1 VLVKRQNGLT
11 KQGENNMKK
20 LTLSLCAAVAM
31 TTAAYAGETY
41 TKESKSVAPPPCPQW
56 YADNEFNLTLSGVFA
71 WTGNDWENDTYFGFD
86 HAWGGALDA
95 KYFVHRYFGF
105 GVQGWIAK
113 GNSRSDTIDNG
124 FRRINTGSSDD
135 DAVGGV
141 LGTLTLRFPISC
153 SRVAPYFW
161 LGGGGVFGGGFSHD
175 FVLDPTQ
182 PLGVVRRDFHD
193 SEMKAVG
200 QVGGGFE
207 VRFTP
212 HVGWT
217 NDVSWNIVSGSD
229 NNFGM
234 ARTGINFAF

>member
-1 VLVKRQNGLT
+1 
-11 KQGENNMKK
+11 MKK

-31 TTAAYAGETY
+31 TSAAFAGETY
-41 TKESKSVAPPPCPQW
+41 SKESKSVTPPPCPQW
-56 YADNEFNLTLSGVFA
+56 YADTEFNLTLSGAYV
-71 WTGNDWENDTYFGFD
+71 WTGNDWRDDRYFSVD

-105 GVQGWIAK
+105 GVQGWVASAQTHDIF
-113 GNSRSDTIDNG
+113 TFTNG
-124 FRRINTGSSDD
+124 TRTWGDEDSHAI
-135 DAVGGV
+135 GGI
-141 LGTLTLRFPISC
+141 LGTFTLRFPISC
-153 SRVAPYFW
+153 SRFAPYFW
-161 LGGGGVFGGGFSHD
+161 LGGGGVFGGGRDHD
-175 FVLDPTQ
+175 FFLSPATNL
-182 PLGVVRRDFHD
+182 PVRRDFD
-193 SEMKAVG
+193 NSETRGVG

-217 NDVSWNIVSGSD
+217 NDVSWNIVSGPD

>member
-1 VLVKRQNGLT
+1 
-11 KQGENNMKK
+11 MKK

-31 TTAAYAGETY
+31 ASAAFAGTETY
-41 TKESKSVAPPPCPQW
+41 SNESKSVTPPPCPQW
-56 YADNEFNLTLSGVFA
+56 YADNEFNLTLSGVYA
-71 WTGNDWENDTYFGFD
+71 LTGNDWRDDRYYGVD

-105 GVQGWIAK
+105 GVQGFITSANTHEI
-113 GNSRSDTIDNG
+113 GDNG
-124 FRRINTGSSDD
+124 FVRFPLTDD
-135 DAVGGV
+135 DSHAVGGV
-141 LGTLTLRFPISC
+141 LGTFTLRIPINC
-153 SRVAPYFW
+153 SRFAPYVW
-161 LGGGGVFGGGFSHD
+161 LGGGGIFGGGRSHD
-175 FVLDPTQ
+175 FVLDSTQ
-182 PLGVVRRDFHD
+182 PFGIVRREFDD
-193 SEMKAVG
+193 SKTKAMG

-217 NDVSWNIVSGSD
+217 NDISWNIVSGSD